1 MHRRVSAV
9 ALVALGLATITG
21 CGFQHEDG
29 ETVSRQFGSDHFSVG
44 GMLNLTDPVQGDA
57 FLMGGQVSIASEIQG
72 DLVVAGGELSIG
84 GAIGDDLYAA
94 GGEVA
99 LDAIVS
105 GNARLAGGDVT
116 VGPATVVAGAL
127 SLTGGKITFEGNTHG
142 YLQAAGASVRI
153 DGAVHGDAEVKADE
167 LVVGP
172 EAHIRGRLVVI
183 GPREPEVAEG
193 AVIEGGIEF
202 RERGSPAVGSEEEPA
217 PVVDSTSRLGSFL
230 WFVGVFLAAAL
241 FLAVFPRFARNAAS
255 TIGRKPLQSLGLG
268 LAMVAAIPLV
278 AIVLMITIIGIPLAL
293 LLIPVYFLLLFL
305 GWATAAL
312 FVGLRGLEALRPGRI
327 ESRGAQLVALFLA
340 LVALWLV
347 QQIPFVG
354 SLIAF
359 IALLLGIGAL
369 TWQAWNRRQAVA

>member
-1 MHRRVSAV
+1 MHRRVSA
-9 ALVALGLATITG
+9 AAFMALGLATITG

-29 ETVSRQFGSDHFSVG
+29 DAVSRQFGADHFAVG

-57 FLMGGQVSIASEIQG
+57 FLVGGQVSIASEVQG

-116 VGPATVVAGAL
+116 VGPATVVAGAV
-127 SLTGGKITFEGNTHG
+127 SLTGGNVKFEGNTHG
-142 YLQAAGASVRI
+142 YLQVAGASVRI

-167 LVVGP
+167 LVIGP
-172 EAHIRGRLVVI
+172 EARIRGRLIVT

-193 AVIEGGIEF
+193 AVIGGGIEF
-202 RERGSPAVGSEEEPA
+202 RERGSSAVSSEEEQP

-230 WFVGVFLAAAL
+230 WFVGVFLAAAA
-241 FLAVFPRFARNAAS
+241 FLAAFPRFARNAAS
-255 TIGRKPLQSLGLG
+255 VIGRKPLQSLGLG
-268 LAMVAAIPLV
+268 LAIVAAVPLV
-278 AIVLMITIIGIPLAL
+278 AIVLLITIVGIPLAL

-312 FVGLRGLEALRPGRI
+312 FVGLRGLETLRPGRV

-347 QQIPFVG
+347 QQIPLVG

-359 IALLLGIGAL
+359 LALLLGIGAL